1 MKKIFNRLLIYMICG
16 SEDKTEQ
23 IMDIIYSKNKS
34 LKKPNDLKFTE
45 TKKEIKDS
53 KQELLDSLSYLKNKK
68 LKTKQD
74 KESIYTLEMVLKNM
88 K

>member
-1 MKKIFNRLLIYMICG
+1 MICG

-23 IMDIIYSKNKS
+23 IMDIIYSENKS
-34 LKKPNDLKFTE
+34 LKKPNELKFTE
-45 TKKEIKDS
+45 TKKEVKDS
-53 KQELLDSLSYLKNKK
+53 KQELLNSLSYLKNKK
-68 LKTKQD
+68 VKTKQD